1 MIDNY
6 LLHTSTVDAF
16 NTDNKWFFVNHSW
29 SSWNL
34 GMLVLKTTGKNRR
47 KGRKPLGTR
56 WGSNN
61 PGGGGG
67 VLPYKRLMGMR
78 RWKGSHFHNW
88 IDYNGVAFSI
98 ELLEWGRTFSDF
110 LG

>member
-1 MIDNY
+1 MPLCRDIDLDDNY

-34 GMLVLKTTGKNRR
+34 GMLVLKKTGKNRR

-67 VLPYKRLMGMR
+67 GTSL
-78 RWKGSHFHNW
+78 
-88 IDYNGVAFSI
+88 
-98 ELLEWGRTFSDF
+98 
-110 LG
+110 